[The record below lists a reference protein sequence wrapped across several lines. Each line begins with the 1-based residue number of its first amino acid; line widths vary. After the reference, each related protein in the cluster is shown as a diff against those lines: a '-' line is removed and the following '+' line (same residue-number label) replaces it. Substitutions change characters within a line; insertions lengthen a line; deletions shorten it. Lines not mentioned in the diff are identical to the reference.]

1 MATIGIIRET
11 KNPPDRRVPLTP
23 DQCRLL
29 LDRHDGLEIL
39 VQPSSLRCFSDEEY
53 RALGIP
59 LSEDL
64 SACEVLMG
72 VKEVSL
78 DSLAADKTYF
88 FFSHTAKEQPYNR
101 PLLQKAVALGIR
113 LVDYEYLTDGSDR
126 VVAFGRWA
134 GVVGAYNA
142 LRGLGARLDSF
153 DLKPAHDC
161 FDLQEVVQEL
171 EKVRCGTLRFAV
183 TGGGRVASGALEIL
197 DAAGIQPV
205 SPESY
210 LADSFERSVYTRLD
224 PWHYTRRKDDAAFEF
239 GHFVEHPEE
248 YENNLHPY
256 ASRTDV
262 FIASHFWDPRSPQM
276 LTAEDLASGRFPI
289 QLVSDISCDIGEP
302 IASTIRPSTIADP
315 FYGFDP
321 GSGQEAD
328 PFAADSITVMA
339 VDNLPGE
346 LPRDAAADFGNAL
359 VEHVIPE
366 LLKDG
371 GSDMLTR
378 ATITDAG
385 GLTATY
391 SYLQDFLAGR

>member
-1 MATIGIIRET
+1 MLTIGIIRET

-29 LDRHDGLEIL
+29 LDRYDNLKVL
-39 VQPSSLRCFSDEEY
+39 VQPSSLRCFADDEY
-53 RALGIP
+53 RDKGIT

-64 SACEVLMG
+64 SSCDVLMG

-78 DSLAADKTYF
+78 DSLVADKTYF

-101 PLLQKAVALGIR
+101 PLLQKAVGLGIR

-142 LRGLGARLDSF
+142 LRGLGAQLGTF
-153 DLKPAHDC
+153 YLKPAHDC
-161 FDLQEVVQEL
+161 FDLQEVLEQL
-171 EKVRCGTLRFAV
+171 EKVRCGRLRFAV

-197 DAAGIQPV
+197 DAAGIHHV
-205 SPESY
+205 SPENY
-210 LADSFERSVYTRLD
+210 LADSFDHSVYTRLD
-224 PWHYTRRKDDAAFEF
+224 PWHYTRRKDGSAFEF
-239 GHFVEHPEE
+239 GHFIEHPGE

-256 ASRTDV
+256 AGRTDV

-276 LTAEDLASGRFPI
+276 LTAEDFASGRFPI

-321 GSGQEAD
+321 ASGRETE

-346 LPRDAAADFGNAL
+346 LPRDAATDFGNAL
-359 VEHVIPE
+359 VEHLIPE

-371 GSDMLTR
+371 DSSMLSR

-385 GLTATY
+385 SLTEAY
-391 SYLQDFLAGR
+391 SYLQGYLEGR

>member
-1 MATIGIIRET
+1 MTTIGIIRET

-29 LDRHDGLEIL
+29 LERHDGLEIL
-39 VQPSSLRCFSDEEY
+39 VQPSALRCFPDDEY
-53 RALGIP
+53 RDRGIP

-64 SACEVLMG
+64 SECDVLMG

-78 DSLAADKTYF
+78 DSLLAGKTYF
-88 FFSHTAKEQPYNR
+88 FFSHTAKKQSYNR

-126 VVAFGRWA
+126 LVAFGRWA

-142 LRGLGARLDSF
+142 LRGLGSRLGSF

-161 FDLQEVVQEL
+161 FDLQEVLREL

-197 DAAGIQPV
+197 DAAGIRPV
-205 SPESY
+205 SPESF
-210 LADSFERSVYTRLD
+210 LADSFDRSVYTRLD
-224 PWHYTRRKDDAAFEF
+224 PWHYTRRKDGATFDF
-239 GHFVEHPEE
+239 GHFVESPGE

-256 ASRTDV
+256 AARTDV

-276 LTAEDLASGRFPI
+276 LTAADFASGRFPI
-289 QLVSDISCDIGEP
+289 QLISDISCDIGEP
-302 IASTIRPSTIADP
+302 IASTIRPSTIAEP
-315 FYGFDP
+315 FYGYDP
-321 GSGQEAD
+321 ATGQEAD
-328 PFAADSITVMA
+328 PFAPQAITVMA

-346 LPRDAAADFGNAL
+346 LPRDAATDFGNAL

-366 LLKDG
+366 VLG
-371 GSDMLTR
+371 ERNSGMLAR
-378 ATITDAG
+378 ATITRDG
-385 GLTATY
+385 GLSEPY
-391 SYLQDFLAGR
+391 RYLKNFLDGR